1 MTLVRNNQESNMSFN
16 LTALNQNVLANVK
29 SMFAED
35 LDAGQ
40 IKSISTARMRFQI
53 KTGAD
58 GIDIGQEMLIII
70 AGEDKADHFL
80 YYKSSF
86 DGNATAPDA
95 IWYRG
100 TKAPSCVPQSA
111 LQRDVNGR
119 LGYQVKRRIAA
130 FVFVNGKLLPEPIA
144 FDISGQSLYKSSQ
157 PGTDALSYTQYRKQL
172 ASLHAI
178 PLQVVTRCTF
188 DPKASVSVVKFQG
201 ERAASE
207 DEIKTVLAHQEETR
221 KILEIQLKGDE
232 APYSFGNK
240 EPEPAPQIG
249 SAPQIEPQLKPYN
262 VQQSGAQQSGAPQD
276 GVQPAEQQQIK
287 EPDTDLDALLG
298 DI

>member
-1 MTLVRNNQESNMSFN
+1 MSFN
-16 LTALNQNVLANVK
+16 LTTLNQSVLANVK

-58 GIDIGQEMLIII
+58 AIDIGQEMTIII

-111 LQRDVNGR
+111 LQRDNNGR

-144 FDISGQSLYKSSQ
+144 FDISGQSLYKASQ
-157 PGTDALSYTQYRKQL
+157 PGADALSYTQYRKLL

-188 DPKASVSVVKFQG
+188 DTKASVSVVKFAG

-207 DEIKTVLAHQEETR
+207 DEIRTVLAHQEETR
-221 KILEIQLKGDE
+221 KILEIKVKGDE
-232 APYSFGNK
+232 EEAPFSFGNK
-240 EPEPAPQIG
+240 EPEPAPQIT
-249 SAPQIEPQLKPYN
+249 SEPQLKPYN
-262 VQQSGAQQSGAPQD
+262 IQQGEAPQD
-276 GVQPAEQQQIK
+276 GVQPAEQPQIK
-287 EPDTDLDALLG
+287 EPDNTDLDKLLG

>member
-1 MTLVRNNQESNMSFN
+1 MSFN
-16 LTALNQNVLANVK
+16 LTTLNQNVLANVK

-58 GIDIGQEMLIII
+58 AIDIGQEMTIII

-111 LQRDVNGR
+111 LQRDANGR

-144 FDISGQSLYKSSQ
+144 FDISGQSLYKASQ
-157 PGTDALSYTQYRKQL
+157 PGTDELSYTQYRKLL

-188 DPKASVSVVKFQG
+188 DPKASVSVVKFAG

-221 KILEIQLKGDE
+221 KILEIQTKGDEE

-240 EPEPAPQIG
+240 EPEPAPQIA
-249 SAPQIEPQLKPYN
+249 SEPQLKPYN
-262 VQQSGAQQSGAPQD
+262 VQQSEAPQDRAPQD
-276 GVQPAEQQQIK
+276 GVQPAEQPQIK
-287 EPDTDLDALLG
+287 EPDTGLDALLG

>member
-1 MTLVRNNQESNMSFN
+1 MSFN
-16 LTALNQNVLANVK
+16 LTTLNQTVLANVK

-58 GIDIGQEMLIII
+58 GIDIGQEMMIII

-111 LQRDVNGR
+111 LQRDANGR

-188 DPKASVSVVKFQG
+188 DPKASVSVVKFEG

-221 KILEIQLKGDE
+221 KILEIQVKGDEE

-240 EPEPAPQIG
+240 EPEPAPQIT
-249 SAPQIEPQLKPYN
+249 AEPQLKPYN
-262 VQQSGAQQSGAPQD
+262 VQQSGAQQGGAQQGEAPQD
-276 GVQPAEQQQIK
+276 GAQPAEKQPIK
-287 EPDTDLDALLG
+287 EPDNTDLDALLG

>member
-1 MTLVRNNQESNMSFN
+1 MSFN
-16 LTALNQNVLANVK
+16 LTTLNQNVLASVK
-29 SMFAED
+29 SMFSED

-58 GIDIGQEMLIII
+58 AIDIGQEMTIII

-111 LQRDVNGR
+111 LQRDANGR

-157 PGTDALSYTQYRKQL
+157 PGADALSYTQYRKLL

-188 DPKASVSVVKFQG
+188 DPKASVSVVKFAG

-207 DEIKTVLAHQEETR
+207 DEIRTVLAHQEETR
-221 KILEIQLKGDE
+221 KILEIKTKGDE
-232 APYSFGNK
+232 EEAPFSFGNK
-240 EPEPAPQIG
+240 EPEPAPQIT
-249 SAPQIEPQLKPYN
+249 SEPQLKPYN
-262 VQQSGAQQSGAPQD
+262 IQQGEAPQN
-276 GVQPAEQQQIK
+276 GVQPAEQPQIK
-287 EPDTDLDALLG
+287 EPDNTDLDKLLG

>member
-1 MTLVRNNQESNMSFN
+1 MSFN
-16 LTALNQNVLANVK
+16 LTTLNQNVLANVK

-95 IWYRG
+95 VWYRG

-188 DPKASVSVVKFQG
+188 DPKASVSVVKFEG

-207 DEIKTVLAHQEETR
+207 EEIKTILAHQEETR

-232 APYSFGNK
+232 APYGFFNAN
-240 EPEPAPQIG
+240 PEPAPQIG
-249 SAPQIEPQLKPYN
+249 SEQQITSEQQIGSEPQLKPYN
-262 VQQSGAQQSGAPQD
+262 VAPKD
-276 GVQPAEQQQIK
+276 GVQPAEKPQIK
-287 EPDTDLDALLG
+287 EPDTDLDALLDDIG